1 VRTGRRADKTDGRF
15 ATLIDEAGDP
25 PCAVPDACAVCRLFT
40 VERPGETRAAWLS
53 RITGGFVIRSECIHG
68 HPFTPENTYAS
79 PRGSWIC
86 KACRRDATARYRR
99 RKAIA

>member
-1 VRTGRRADKTDGRF
+1 VRPTRGADKTDARF
-15 ATLIDEAGDP
+15 ATFIDEDGNP
-25 PCAVPDACAVCRLFT
+25 PCQPADDCAVCRLFT
-40 VERPGETRAAWLS
+40 VQRPGETPAAWLS

-68 HPFTPENTYAS
+68 HPFTPENTHTS
-79 PRGSWIC
+79 PIGSWIC